1 MSFEE
6 LNLKKFFP
14 NDLIN
19 IKNKVLR
26 TWDNIDK
33 YKSDLD
39 LKKII
44 FNVLENQ
51 NISYSDFSAII
62 YNIKKIEDL
71 IKNENLG
78 LDIFLSKINV
88 DINSI
93 SIDIVGL
100 FEDIYESFITYYKK
114 SNIEKEL
121 NRLIEEYV
129 DIINCDSTK
138 IKIYKSYTMSNNDF
152 FNFLFNNV
160 KNGMLWDKWE
170 EKLKYYSISE
180 EREIFSEFI
189 NEFLNKIT
197 DYIVLEKENINI
209 ILSNF
214 IDKKNFQEKIN
225 VFKKILEH
233 YKNISDVEIF
243 SDIWMKKILKTLG
256 HPDKNPINWIGI
268 SQEEIETMKRW
279 LVKNQLEEIF
289 TIEVG
294 DKRRLEFWKKYISY
308 IKKVEFYKD
317 LNQAIVME
325 TDNHTF
331 IEFGERGNAFYAY
344 EINYLN
350 IEKISNLKKSFYKT
364 ECISKLKNPYDSI
377 INLSHYG
384 SWEGRLMSMLQYRGY
399 EIKGKNYGY
408 NR

>member
-1 MSFEE
+1 MNFEE

-129 DIINCDSTK
+129 DIINYDSTK

-289 TIEVG
+289 TIEVK
-294 DKRRLEFWKKYISY
+294 DKKRLEFWKKYISY
-308 IKKVEFYKD
+308 IKKVEFYKE

-331 IEFGERGNAFYAY
+331 IEFGENGNAFYIHQKNY
-344 EINYLN
+344 IDIKYINSYR
-350 IEKISNLKKSFYKT
+350 NLKRAT
-364 ECISKLKNPYDSI
+364 LLKIRNREDSI
-377 INLSHYG
+377 LYLSHSG
-384 SWEGRLMSMLQYRGY
+384 SWERKFMHELQYLGY
-399 EIKGKNYGY
+399 EIKGKKYGY